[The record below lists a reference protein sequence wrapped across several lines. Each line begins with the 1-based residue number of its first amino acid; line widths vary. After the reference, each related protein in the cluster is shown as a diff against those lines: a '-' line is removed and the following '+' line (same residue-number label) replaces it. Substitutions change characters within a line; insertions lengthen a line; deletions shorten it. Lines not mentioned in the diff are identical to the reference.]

1 MNTITSGVLL
11 MGDLSAP
18 DLAYL
23 ARRIEDWGYDYLWLA
38 DERFFREVY
47 SSLTL
52 CALSTTRI
60 RLGPCVTDP
69 YSRHPALT
77 AMAISTL
84 DEISEGRA
92 VLGIGAGVSGF
103 GQLAIDR
110 ARPALAMKEMIALI
124 RELMSGKHVD
134 FSGRTVQFKG
144 GHLDFTPFRADLPV
158 YVASNA
164 PRGLAVAGEL
174 ANGAIVSACA
184 EEKSVEYALGLIS
197 QGTAATGR
205 DAGQLDFAARLNC
218 CIASDGRAARDALRS
233 ATTRSLPGH
242 LSFATGA
249 GLEIPPELV
258 ADLRQ
263 MGYTHDEA
271 KLANM
276 AQRVPDH
283 IIDAMT
289 LAGTPEEVAER
300 AVRIVRRGVSQIL
313 VRPSPS
319 PDGGIEGTLEA
330 FATQVMPMVRQELA
344 G

>member
-1 MNTITSGVLL
+1 MNTINTGVLL
-11 MGDLSAP
+11 MGDLPAP
-18 DLAYL
+18 DLASL

-52 CALSTTRI
+52 CALSTSLI
-60 RLGPCVTDP
+60 KLGPCVTDP

-77 AMAISTL
+77 AVAISTL
-84 DEISEGRA
+84 DEISGGRA

-103 GQLAIDR
+103 SQLGIDR

-124 RELMSGKHVD
+124 RELMSGKDVD
-134 FSGRTVQFKG
+134 FRGQTVQFKG
-144 GHLDFTPFRADLPV
+144 GRLNFTPLRADLPV

-164 PRGLAVAGEL
+164 PRGLRVAGEL
-174 ANGAIVSACA
+174 ASGAIVSACA
-184 EEKSVEYALGLIS
+184 EEKSVEYALGLVS
-197 QGTAATGR
+197 QGTAEAGR
-205 DAGQLDFAARLNC
+205 EVAELDFVARLNC

-249 GLEIPPELV
+249 GLEIPPEL
-258 ADLRQ
+258 AASLSR
-263 MGYTHDEA
+263 MGYTHDEDTLARMA
-271 KLANM
+271 K
-276 AQRVPDH
+276 RVPDD

-289 LAGTPEEVAER
+289 LAGTAGDVAGR
-300 AVRIVRRGVSQIL
+300 VVKIARKGVGQIII
-313 VRPSPS
+313 RPSPS
-319 PDGGIEGTLEA
+319 PEGGIDGTLEA
-330 FATQVMPMVRQELA
+330 FATQVMPQARRELA